1 MKSTWKRNLIVYPLG
16 LLTIAGMVVG
26 TQLYV
31 TRTKA
36 QNQENKAS
44 AIEQTQ
50 AEAAAKLPKVKV
62 VEIMPIPFV
71 DVLVLPGSV
80 SAYEDVDLAS
90 KLSGVIEWI
99 GPKEGQRVKKGDKL
113 LQVGVKSEKT
123 RVSEAQARYEQALKD
138 YERAKS
144 LHKDNIVSKSQL
156 ESAKTQLDTSKASLD
171 AASVTVDEGTLLSP
185 ASGVLDQLNV
195 DIGEYINPGQTIMKI
210 VDIDRVFIELPVPEK
225 DILYFSKGQKVNI
238 ETSTTGLA
246 KCDNVKESEGES
258 HCWFSGVID
267 YISMTADSSTRTY
280 LVKLLVENPDT
291 MLRPGMI
298 VRAHLVRRDL
308 QEAIAVPFFTLLDR
322 EKSKAVF
329 VVEDGVA
336 RSREVQYGSF
346 EKGLVEITN
355 GLKFGE
361 KLILVG
367 QRGLVDGQKV
377 EVTQDVTMLAKQWIL
392 QGKDLSDLPL
402 DLLNQQ

>member
-1 MKSTWKRNLIVYPLG
+1 MKSTWRRNLIVYPLG

-246 KCDNVKESEGES
+246 KCDNVKEAEGES

>member
-246 KCDNVKESEGES
+246 KCDNVKEAEGES

>member
-16 LLTIAGMVVG
+16 LLTVAGMVIG

-36 QNQENKAS
+36 QNQENKSEAVER
-44 AIEQTQ
+44 AQ
-50 AEAAAKLPKVKV
+50 AEAQAKLPKVKI

-71 DVLVLPGSV
+71 DVLVLPGTV

-90 KLSGVIEWI
+90 KLSGVIEWL
-99 GPKEGQRVKKGDKL
+99 GPKEGQRVKKGDRL

-123 RVSEAQARYEQALKD
+123 RVSEAQALYEKALKE
-138 YERAKS
+138 YERAEK
-144 LHKDNIVSKSQL
+144 LHQDNIVSKSQL
-156 ESAKTQLDTSKASLD
+156 ESAKTSLDTSKAALE
-171 AASVTVDEGTLLSP
+171 AASVTVDDGTLVSP
-185 ASGVLDQLNV
+185 TSGVLDRLDV
-195 DIGEYINPGQTIMKI
+195 SVGEYISPGQTIMKI

-225 DILYFSKGQKVNI
+225 DILYFSKGQQVEI
-238 ETSTTGLA
+238 EMSAAGLA
-246 KCDNVKESEGES
+246 KCDNLKETDGES
-258 HCWFSGVID
+258 HCWFSGAID
-267 YISMTADSSTRTY
+267 YISLTADTSTRTY
-280 LVKLLVENPDT
+280 LVKVLVENRSAL
-291 MLRPGMI
+291 LRPGMI

-308 QEAIAVPFFTLLDR
+308 KEAIAVPFFTMLDR

-336 RSREVQYGSF
+336 RSREIQYGAF
-346 EKGLVEITN
+346 EKGLVEITS

-377 EVTQDVTMLAKQWIL
+377 EVTQDVTLLAKQWIL